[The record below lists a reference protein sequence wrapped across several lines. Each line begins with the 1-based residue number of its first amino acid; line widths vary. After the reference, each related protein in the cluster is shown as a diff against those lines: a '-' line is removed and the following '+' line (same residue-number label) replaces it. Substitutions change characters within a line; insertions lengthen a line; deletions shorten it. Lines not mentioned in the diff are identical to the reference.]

1 MVGRA
6 AVPVSPN
13 QSEQE
18 MEVGYGRKVAFCVNP
33 YTWGRGWE
41 RPPVPILCLSKL
53 TFREVEGP
61 VRVIQ

>member
-1 MVGRA
+1 M
-6 AVPVSPN
+6 SPN

-18 MEVGYGRKVAFCVNP
+18 MEVGYGRKVAFCALTVLFNP
-33 YTWGRGWE
+33 YTRGRGWE

-53 TFREVEGP
+53 RFREVEGP